1 MKNLES
7 FNSHDPRTFGSLLM
21 EDGEWTDEIGQP
33 MIGRKEIED
42 GHTYPFTTVL
52 REAKLDVKPVVSKWI
67 NNETVSVDIKWESS
81 GHKTPDGKPIP
92 TIRYGY
98 INLYTNDRK
107 RIIGSK

>member
-1 MKNLES
+1 
-7 FNSHDPRTFGSLLM
+7 M